1 MSQDAARRFEEVVMV
16 VQFDEFNEYRKKKIV
31 TETHDSEAAS
41 RKRNLTCPRCESN
54 LHINYDEPQC
64 LQCGFVDYTYTPP
77 NAHKRKRSLMS
88 TGTRYVL
95 RYTGG
100 FEKLSDTLTHVQLR
114 RFRNRAIYL
123 VSCPFCSKEMT
134 QSSLS
139 GKRREVREER
149 YKCDDGHR
157 ISLLPSKDG
166 ALGWK

>member
-1 MSQDAARRFEEVVMV
+1 MV
-16 VQFDEFNEYRKKKIV
+16 IQNQEPDDYTPEDEAEMNIIKFNFRKQELI
-31 TETHDSEAAS
+31 
-41 RKRNLTCPRCESN
+41 CPRCESQ
-54 LHINYDEPQC
+54 LRINYDEPQC
-64 LQCGFVDYTYTPP
+64 LQCGYVDYSYVPP
-77 NAHKRKRSLMS
+77 NAHKKQRSLMS

-95 RYTGG
+95 RYIGA

-123 VSCPFCSKEMT
+123 VSCPFCHEEMT

-149 YKCDDGHR
+149 YKCELGHR
-157 ISLLPSKDG
+157 ISLMPAKNG

>member
-1 MSQDAARRFEEVVMV
+1 MV
-16 VQFDEFNEYRKKKIV
+16 VQAHELGAFKQHEYQQEIAPDTRVAEPRVIEV
-31 TETHDSEAAS
+31 ARPRGD
-41 RKRNLTCPRCESN
+41 LICPRCDSQ
-54 LHINYDEPQC
+54 LRINYDEPQC
-64 LQCGFVDYTYTPP
+64 LQCGYVDYTYTPP

-88 TGTRYVL
+88 KGTQYVL
-95 RYTGG
+95 RYTGAS
-100 FEKLSDTLTHVQLR
+100 EILSDTLTHVQLR

-157 ISLLPSKDG
+157 ISLLPSKNG
-166 ALGWK
+166 SLGWK